1 MAYPN
6 LVPEHGPTKVC
17 IVRTDCRR
25 RFLGHQ
31 LPFLPAAR
39 PDTTNKRLLVLQS
52 FYYLLS
58 ACQEGFLKNFLMMKN
73 AANPKHNITT
83 DEGSGTGLIGVLS

>member
-31 LPFLPAAR
+31 LPLLPATR
-39 PDTTNKRLLVLQS
+39 PDITNKRLLVLQS

>member
-31 LPFLPAAR
+31 LPLLPATR
-39 PDTTNKRLLVLQS
+39 PDITNKRLLVLSS

-58 ACQEGFLKNFLMMKN
+58 ACQEGFFKNFLMTKN
-73 AANPKHNITT
+73 ATNPKPNSTR
-83 DEGSGTGLIGVLS
+83 DEGSGTGLIGV